1 MNFRCSSLF
10 QHYLAF
16 IFLSTACSAY
26 AAEPQW
32 VQVQSSHFSVIS
44 DAGEKRGRDVAV
56 RFEQMRAV
64 FATLMV
70 KANANLPVPLEIVA
84 FRNSR
89 ELRQVAPLWQGKP
102 VQVAGLFQGGE
113 ERCFIMLDMSV
124 ENPWAEVLSGTTHF
138 SYFCRGADTFPA

>member
-1 MNFRCSSLF
+1 
-10 QHYLAF
+10 
-16 IFLSTACSAY
+16 
-26 AAEPQW
+26 
-32 VQVQSSHFSVIS
+32 VIS

-113 ERCFIMLDMSV
+113 ERCFIMLGYVGRES
-124 ENPWAEVLSGTTHF
+124 LGG
-138 SYFCRGADTFPA
+138 GA